1 MRRFEDGFPGKPI
14 KVEGGIKARSAR
26 GRIGDTWWSKKFLGS
41 LEALADPGRLQ
52 RGRSYARAGQVR
64 SLTIEPGLVSAA
76 VQGSR
81 KEPYAVSLAFAAVP
95 SATWDRIVHNL
106 ASQARYAAHL
116 LAGDVPHDLVSL
128 FEAEGSPLFPV
139 RPTDLQL
146 ECTCPDWGWPCKH
159 VAATCYLL
167 AEAFDEDPFALL
179 KWRGLDRT
187 ALLDRVRELR
197 DGSSAAAP
205 PAVVDAG
212 PVVGTAA
219 ALAPSSVGFDASQWF
234 VSPVPLPD
242 QPPVGRSDV
251 VVVRQLPPPPA
262 HLGGEDLARELAD
275 LYRRLAAAPLDAD
288 R

>member
-14 KVEGGIKARSAR
+14 KVDGGIRARSAR
-26 GRIGDTWWSKKFLGS
+26 GRIGDTWWSKKFLGA

-52 RGRSYARAGQVR
+52 RGRTYARAGQVR
-64 SLTIEPGLVSAA
+64 SLTIEPGVVSAS

-81 KEPYAVSLAFAAVP
+81 PEPYAVSLAFAPVP
-95 SATWDRIVHNL
+95 SAIWDRIVGRL

-139 RPTDLQL
+139 RPTDLEL
-146 ECTCPDWGWPCKH
+146 ECSCPDWGWPCKH

-179 KWRGLDRT
+179 QWRGLDRST
-187 ALLDRVRELR
+187 LLDRVRELR
-197 DGSSAAAP
+197 DGSAATTP
-205 PAVVDAG
+205 PVAVDAG
-212 PVVGTAA
+212 PVVGTAS
-219 ALAPSSVGFDASQWF
+219 ALAPSSGGVDISQWF

-242 QPPVGRSDV
+242 QQPAGGSDV
-251 VVVRQLPPPPA
+251 VVVRQLPPPPG
-262 HLGGEDLARELAD
+262 HLGGENLASELAD
-275 LYRRLAAAPLDAD
+275 LYRRLTAPPPA
-288 R
+288 

>member
-14 KVEGGIKARSAR
+14 KVDGGIKARSAR

-41 LEALADPGRLQ
+41 LEALADSGRLQ
-52 RGRSYARAGQVR
+52 RGRTYARAGQVR
-64 SLTIEPGLVSAA
+64 SLTIEPGVVSAS

-81 KEPYAVSLAFAAVP
+81 DEPYAVSLAYAAVP
-95 SATWDRIVHNL
+95 SAVWDRIVHHL

-116 LAGDVPHDLVSL
+116 LAGNVPHDLVSL

-139 RPTDLQL
+139 RPTDLEL
-146 ECTCPDWGWPCKH
+146 ECSCPDWGWPCKH

-167 AEAFDEDPFALL
+167 AEAFDDDPFALL
-179 KWRGLDRT
+179 QWRGLDRA

-197 DGSSAAAP
+197 DGPAAATP
-205 PAVVDAG
+205 HAATAPAVVDAG

-219 ALAPSSVGFDASQWF
+219 ALAPSSAALDVSQWF

-242 QPPVGRSDV
+242 QPPGGGSDV
-251 VVVRQLPPPPA
+251 VVVRQLPPPPG
-262 HLGGEDLARELAD
+262 HLGGEDLAAELAE
-275 LYRRLAAAPLDAD
+275 LYRRLTD
-288 R
+288 